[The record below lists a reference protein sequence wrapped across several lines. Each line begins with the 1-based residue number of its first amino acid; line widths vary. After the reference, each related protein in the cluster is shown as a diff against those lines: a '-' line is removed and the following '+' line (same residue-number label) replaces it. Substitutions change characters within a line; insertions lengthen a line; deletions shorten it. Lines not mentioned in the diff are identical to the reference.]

1 MSYITDISHLAVGGE
16 GSGYVQIVESSH
28 TNISDLYNTDSW
40 NGHGHGHGYGHGHE
54 HDHGH
59 GHDHGHKESGRRSPC
74 VIRCTDILSH
84 IKTCPVC
91 SKLYTP
97 MPTQGS
103 GKWTCEDGSCF
114 KTPGMSGIS
123 QKSINIVIALLVVFI
138 LLIIRFIMMKKK
150 D

>member
-1 MSYITDISHLAVGGE
+1 MPYITDISHLAVGGE
-16 GSGYVQIVESSH
+16 GSGYVQIVDSSH
-28 TNISDLYNTDSW
+28 TNISDLYSTDSW
-40 NGHGHGHGYGHGHE
+40 NE
-54 HDHGH
+54 HGH

-91 SKLYTP
+91 SKLYMP

-114 KTPGMSGIS
+114 RTPGMSGIS
-123 QKSINIVIALLVVFI
+123 QKSINIVIALLVIFI
-138 LLIIRFIMMKKK
+138 LLIIRFMMMQKK